1 MNIGAIGRSGEDE
14 QAKVR
19 NSSVLKSE
27 GHEIWPG
34 EKMKLQV
41 AMSDFHSRMLRW
53 TGRAGPLLNEP
64 LVSSERRNAVWSSFS
79 CVYLYPSDLRS
90 YFAVKLEYVSVVV
103 YILFYYSED
112 GAFW

>member
-34 EKMKLQV
+34 EKMKMQV
-41 AMSDFHSRMLRW
+41 AMSDFHSRILRW

-79 CVYLYPSDLRS
+79 CVYLYPSVTRS
-90 YFAVKLEYVSVVV
+90 TIFELIEKLSIDQLYRTFS
-103 YILFYYSED
+103 
-112 GAFW
+112 